1 MLKKRNGFTIVELLA
16 VLVLLGIIMGI
27 VLVTVNG
34 GFSNAKNKTEEVF
47 IGTIEDALNMY
58 LNSSEAKSLDFDTQ
72 NSVCTIDKTHKLG
85 VKIYEADS
93 SFCNVINS
101 EYHPI
106 AASDLVNPAN
116 KDETCSNNVSIKI
129 FRDEDYVYYYAVPKN
144 SFNCLKDIN
153 GESGSYIS
161 NLPCKCLYKMYGID
175 SVPCNCVNELIA
187 NGTINNKP
195 DRCKREG

>member
-58 LNSSEAKSLDFDTQ
+58 LNSSEAKILFNNGSYTA
-72 NSVCTIDKTHKLG
+72 CTIDKTHKLG
-85 VKIYEADS
+85 VKVYKADTLA
-93 SFCNVINS
+93 SFRDVINS

-116 KDETCSNNVSIKI
+116 DGAKCSNIDENIISIY
-129 FRDEDYVYYYAVPKN
+129 RDEDYVYYYKIEKTN
-144 SFNCLKDIN
+144 LDCLKDKTGNIT
-153 GESGSYIS
+153 
-161 NLPCKCLYKMYGID
+161 NLPSG
-175 SVPCNCVNELIA
+175 CN
-187 NGTINNKP
+187 G
-195 DRCKREG
+195 